1 MWASRCF
8 DLGFVEVVVTGHTM
22 STVYCAV
29 PLLRPLRDYFV
40 MRSTKWHG
48 VLLSAATLGMTPE
61 CGVRTGTLE
70 SCAIVM
76 RRGVCAR
83 FPAALCAAIHS
94 RLPMA
99 PLPLSA
105 LPERVSRAGVT
116 FARGTR

>member
-1 MWASRCF
+1 M
-8 DLGFVEVVVTGHTM
+8 
-22 STVYCAV
+22 

-83 FPAALCAAIHS
+83 FPAA
-94 RLPMA
+94 
-99 PLPLSA
+99 PL
-105 LPERVSRAGVT
+105 RRDT
-116 FARGTR
+116 FAIAHGPIAA

>member
-22 STVYCAV
+22 STVYCALV
-29 PLLRPLRDYFV
+29 AATSRGHFV
-40 MRSTKWHG
+40 MHSTKWHG

-76 RRGVCAR
+76 AV
-83 FPAALCAAIHS
+83 
-94 RLPMA
+94 
-99 PLPLSA
+99 PLSA